1 MKLTFLGSGAAE
13 GMPAIFCNCEVC
25 RESRRLGGKN
35 FRTRSQSLINDD
47 LLIDFPADTYSH
59 FQRFG
64 IEGDTIKYLIIT
76 HPHQDHFYPNDLLMR
91 TERLAHGKRVPVLKI
106 LCSEA
111 ASKKFREETPFVD
124 ITPIKAYE
132 KVTLGD
138 YRITALPARHMNNDG
153 EALIYIIEGEKTL
166 FYAHDTG
173 YFHESVFENLE
184 ENRVKLDMIS
194 LDCTNV
200 LIPIEDTGN
209 HMGFPNVER
218 VLARLTKMGALS
230 EKCIKYVNHFSH
242 NGNPLQEFLEK
253 EGEKHGLS
261 VSYDGC
267 AVLI

>member
-47 LLIDFPADTYSH
+47 LLIDFPADTYTH
-59 FQRFG
+59 FQKFG
-64 IEGDTIKYLIIT
+64 IEGDTVKYLIIT

-106 LCSEA
+106 LCSET
-111 ASKKFREETPFVD
+111 ASKKFCKDTPFVE
-124 ITPIKAYE
+124 ISVIKAYE
-132 KVTLGD
+132 TVTLGD

-173 YFHESVFENLE
+173 YLFEEVFDYIEKNKI
-184 ENRVKLDMIS
+184 RFDMIS
-194 LDCTNV
+194 LDCTYCEVVTGDEVGHMAFENV
-200 LIPIEDTGN
+200 D
-209 HMGFPNVER
+209 R
-218 VLARLTKMGALS
+218 VVKRLTEMGAVT
-230 EKCIKYVNHFSH
+230 ENTPKYINHFSH
-242 NGNPLQEFLEK
+242 NGTPVHHILEK
-253 EGEKHGLS
+253 EAAEIGCIPS
-261 VSYDGC
+261 FDGC
-267 AVLI
+267 AVEF

>member
-47 LLIDFPADTYSH
+47 LLVDFPADTYTH

-111 ASKKFREETPFVD
+111 ASKMFRENTPFVE
-124 ITPIKAYE
+124 ISVIKEYE
-132 KVTLGD
+132 TVTLGD
-138 YRITALPARHMNNDG
+138 YRITALPARHMNPG
-153 EALIYIIEGEKTL
+153 EALIYIIEGEKTV

-173 YFHESVFENLE
+173 YLYEEVFDYIEKN
-184 ENRVKLDMIS
+184 KIKFDMIT
-194 LDCTNV
+194 LDCTYCEVPTDDKISHMAFENV
-200 LIPIEDTGN
+200 G
-209 HMGFPNVER
+209 R
-218 VLARLTKMGALS
+218 VVKRLTDIGAVT
-230 EKCIKYVNHFSH
+230 EETPKYINHFSH
-242 NGNPLQEFLEK
+242 NGTPVHHILEK
-253 EGEKHGLS
+253 EAKEIGCTPS
-261 VSYDGC
+261 FDGC
-267 AVLI
+267 EVSF